1 MSKIALNRAKYTEIM
16 DFELNFT
23 HFVFNVDNDGSR
35 EKTIKHKI
43 LVSVVVDLVCEDM

>member
-1 MSKIALNRAKYTEIM
+1 M

-23 HFVFNVDNDGSR
+23 HFVFNVNDDGSR

-43 LVSVVVDLVCEDM
+43 LVSVVVDLVCGDM